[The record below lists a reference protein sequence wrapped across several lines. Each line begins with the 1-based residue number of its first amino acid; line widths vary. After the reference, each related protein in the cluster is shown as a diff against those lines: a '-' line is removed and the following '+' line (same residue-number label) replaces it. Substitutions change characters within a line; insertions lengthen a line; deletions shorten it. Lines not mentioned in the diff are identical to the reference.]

1 MPQVTVRMVG
11 VAKEAAGTP
20 EQTLTI
26 PPKSII
32 STVLQTLIETHGDA
46 LRDAILDPTTQT
58 PVSTLILLNGVETGN
73 LQGLKTPVTD
83 GDTIILLSVTH
94 GG

>member
-1 MPQVTVRMVG
+1 MARVTVRMIG
-11 VAKEAAGTP
+11 VAKEAAGIP
-20 EQTLTI
+20 EQNLTI
-26 PPKSII
+26 PSNANV
-32 STVLQTLIETHGDA
+32 SFVLQTLIERHGDA

-73 LQGLKTPVTD
+73 LQGLETPIAD
-83 GDTIILLSVTH
+83 GDTIVLLSVTH

>member
-1 MPQVTVRMVG
+1 MARVTVRMVG

-20 EQTLTI
+20 EQALII
-26 PPKSII
+26 PSNSNI
-32 STVLQTLIETHGDA
+32 STVLRTLIEKHGDA
-46 LRDAILDPTTQT
+46 FKDAILDPTTQT

-73 LQGLKTPVTD
+73 LQGLNTPVTD

>member
-1 MPQVTVRMVG
+1 MARVTVRMVG

-20 EQTLTI
+20 EQTLTL
-26 PPKSII
+26 PPDSNV
-32 STVLQTLIETHGDA
+32 STVLQTLIEEHGDA
-46 LRDAILDPTTQT
+46 FRDTILDPSTQT

-73 LQGLKTPVTD
+73 LQGLDTPVSD
-83 GDTIILLSVTH
+83 GDTIVLLSVTH

>member
-1 MPQVTVRMVG
+1 MARVTVRMVG

-20 EQTLTI
+20 EQALII
-26 PPKSII
+26 PSNSNI
-32 STVLQTLIETHGDA
+32 STVLRTLIEKHGDA
-46 LRDAILDPTTQT
+46 FKDAILDPTTQT

-73 LQGLKTPVTD
+73 LQGLNTPVTD
-83 GDTIILLSVTH
+83 GDTIVLLSVTH

>member
-1 MPQVTVRMVG
+1 MARVTVRMVG
-11 VAKEAAGTP
+11 VAKEASGTP

-26 PPKSII
+26 PPDSNV
-32 STVLQTLIETHGDA
+32 STILQTLIDEHGDA
-46 LRDAILDPTTQT
+46 FREAILDPATQT

-73 LQGLKTPVTD
+73 LQGLDTPIAD
-83 GDTIILLSVTH
+83 GDTIVLLSVTH

>member
-1 MPQVTVRMVG
+1 MARVTVRMIG

-20 EQTLTI
+20 KQALTI
-26 PPKSII
+26 PSNSNIF
-32 STVLQTLIETHGDA
+32 TVLQTLIEKHGDA
-46 LRDAILDPTTQT
+46 LKDAILDPATQT

-73 LQGLKTPVTD
+73 LQGLNTPVTD
-83 GDTIILLSVTH
+83 GDTIVLLSVTH